1 MATKTQCESALRIYM
16 ETLLAF
22 KNVVGV
28 GTASLEESESRGAD
42 AGAPGAGTGSGAGA
56 RAEFAVVIHVSR
68 KVPLEELEEDD
79 VLPAFLQVRDATGL
93 YKVPTRVIQIERS

>member
-1 MATKTQCESALRIYM
+1 MATKAQCESALRIYT

-28 GTASLEESESRGAD
+28 GTAPLAEADSPPTESS
-42 AGAPGAGTGSGAGA
+42 APATPAA
-56 RAEFAVVIHVSR
+56 AEFAVVIHVSR

-93 YKVPTRVIQIERS
+93 YKVPTRVVERR

>member
-1 MATKTQCESALRIYM
+1 MATKAQCESALRIYK

-22 KNVVGV
+22 KNVVDV
-28 GTASLEESESRGAD
+28 GTAPLPEADSLPPDASATAISRA
-42 AGAPGAGTGSGAGA
+42 AG
-56 RAEFAVVIHVSR
+56 FAVVIHVSK

-93 YKVPTRVIQIERS
+93 YKVPTRVIEIERS